1 MIFMNKEYI
10 NLPDNKSEVK
20 DENGNIKKND
30 TKVNDKIL
38 ILENKITKVKEEK
51 EKIKI
56 DLDQAK
62 QEVTVA
68 KALLK
73 LRPILFIGAILG
85 GFALGGAFTGGALL
99 SGGVSALIGGLTASA
114 LAYSIISTRYISIL
128 KDAEKKVELLET
140 KLEEAD
146 KLEEKYKSELESAKE
161 LLNINEIK
169 ETLEPVSLK
178 EKNEIEL
185 PKVEKTIEEN
195 TNEKLEEKQKQKK
208 LTL

>member
-1 MIFMNKEYI
+1 MNKEYI
-10 NLPDNKSEVK
+10 NLPDNKSEAK

-30 TKVNDKIL
+30 TKVNAKIL

-99 SGGVSALIGGLTASA
+99 SGGVSALVGGLTASA

>member
-1 MIFMNKEYI
+1 MNEEYI

-56 DLDQAK
+56 DLNQAK
-62 QEVTVA
+62 QEIAVA
-68 KALLK
+68 KFLLK
-73 LRPILFIGAILG
+73 LRPILFAGAIMG
-85 GFALGGAFTGGALL
+85 GFALGGAFTGGILLSGSLNALL
-99 SGGVSALIGGLTASA
+99 SGFTAVS
-114 LAYSIISTRYISIL
+114 LAYAILSTRYISIL
-128 KDAEKKVELLET
+128 KDAEKKVELFET
-140 KLEEAD
+140 KLEEAE
-146 KLEEKYKSELESAKE
+146 KLEEKYTSELESAKE
-161 LLNINEIK
+161 LLNTNDLK
-169 ETLEPVSLK
+169 VTLEPVSLK

-195 TNEKLEEKQKQKK
+195 TKEKLEEKKKKKK

>member
-1 MIFMNKEYI
+1 MNKEYI

-20 DENGNIKKND
+20 DENGNIKKNN

-38 ILENKITKVKEEK
+38 ILENKITKVKKEK
-51 EKIKI
+51 ELIEI
-56 DLDQAK
+56 DLNQAK
-62 QEVTVA
+62 NEVTVA

-73 LRPILFIGAILG
+73 LRPILFAGAILG
-85 GFALGGAFTGGALL
+85 GFTLGGAFTGGMLL
-99 SGGVSALIGGLTASA
+99 NGGASALIGGLTASA
-114 LAYSIISTRYISIL
+114 LVYTVLSTRYISVL
-128 KDAEKKVELLET
+128 KDAEKKVELFET
-140 KLEEAD
+140 KLEEAE
-146 KLEEKYKSELESAKE
+146 KLEEKYESELESAKE

-195 TNEKLEEKQKQKK
+195 TKEKLEEKQKQKK

>member
-1 MIFMNKEYI
+1 MNNEYI

-56 DLDQAK
+56 DLNQAK

-68 KALLK
+68 KTLLK

-85 GFALGGAFTGGALL
+85 GFALGGAFTGGTLL

-146 KLEEKYKSELESAKE
+146 KLEEKYKSELENAKE

-185 PKVEKTIEEN
+185 PKVEEEIKER
-195 TNEKLEEKQKQKK
+195 TDEALEEKEEQKQKK